1 MARAAGL
8 SAKTGM
14 LSTGGDVEASVAWEF
29 LESKGNSR
37 LTSGWS
43 LDAITTSTRGGFG
56 IAKDLVKRPGL
67 EIDLGAYVTQEYEG
81 LLRGELDP
89 RLGVGLSVSF

>member
-1 MARAAGL
+1 MAAAAGL

-14 LSTGGDVEASVAWEF
+14 LSTGGEMEASVAWEL
-29 LESKGNSR
+29 LESKGRSW

-67 EIDLGAYVTQEYEG
+67 EVDAGVYMTQEYED

-89 RLGVGLSVSF
+89 QLGVGLSVSF